1 MIFINAHDVVLD
13 KQERL
18 ETGTTYDRVVSLAMD
33 FTKNCP
39 VDPTN
44 GLPSYHHTLL
54 RCS

>member
-1 MIFINAHDVVLD
+1 MIFIDAQDVVHD

-39 VDPTN
+39 LGPTN
-44 GLPSYHHTLL
+44 ALPSYHHTLL